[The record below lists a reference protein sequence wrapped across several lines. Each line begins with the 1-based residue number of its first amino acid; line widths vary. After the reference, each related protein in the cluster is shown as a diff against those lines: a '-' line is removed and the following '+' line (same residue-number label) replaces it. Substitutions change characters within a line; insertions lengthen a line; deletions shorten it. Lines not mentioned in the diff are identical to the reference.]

1 MRKRH
6 LTIDKFGP
14 VEHAEI
20 VIKKINLFIGQQSVG
35 KSTVAKLITILT
47 DEINL
52 IRLLTGGHPAWISL
66 LEEYNLNGYLL
77 NQNYKIEYQVL
88 EDKFDL
94 HLLVDKSRLQKT
106 FKLNGEV
113 VDDIER
119 ITTTIFQA
127 KTFLHREEFLRQ
139 FLDLKKIKPQNVVEL
154 IKGSLYIPA
163 ERNIVSVI
171 NKIQAILLLSES
183 ALPKPLLRFMV
194 ELNNARDYC
203 SKREIPLLN
212 ISYVWD
218 QGEDYF
224 VIGGRKQQLPLRIAS
239 SGIQSLLPLY
249 IVLVYSLD
257 KREYS
262 SYVIEEPECNLF
274 PDKQVDLLKF
284 LLSSM
289 RDDRLTLTITTHSP
303 YLLSAMNNYLFA
315 GHLLKET
322 PGLTKDDIET
332 ATNDDIPIL
341 DSDNCSVYS
350 LGKDINGGGYCK
362 SLINEEIGMIDT
374 NNLDGVS
381 VRLGEQFERI
391 DQLLFNESK

>member
-1 MRKRH
+1 MRQRQ

-14 VEHAEI
+14 VEHVEI

-52 IRLLTGGHPAWISL
+52 IRLLTGGHPAWKSL
-66 LEEYNLNGYLL
+66 LEEYNLNEYLL

-113 VDDIER
+113 VDDIEI
-119 ITTTIFQA
+119 ITKTILQA
-127 KTFLHREEFLRQ
+127 KTLLHREEFQRQ
-139 FLDLKKIKPQNVVEL
+139 FLDLKKNKVQNVVEL

-183 ALPKPLLRFMV
+183 VLPKPLLRFMV
-194 ELNNARDYC
+194 ELNNAREYC

-289 RDDRLTLTITTHSP
+289 SDDRLTLTITTHSP

-322 PGLTKDDIET
+322 PGVTKDDIET

-374 NNLDGVS
+374 NILDGVS